1 MQLQSGH
8 ATDVSTRSPE
18 GSFAQYIRGRK
29 TFINEAQWTTSETIN
44 AMAIIAIIQ
53 FNAVTSPNQRILA
66 KSTSKTNQSS
76 G

>member
-1 MQLQSGH
+1 MLIEDGH
-8 ATDVSTRSPE
+8 FVLSDPV
-18 GSFAQYIRGRK
+18 
-29 TFINEAQWTTSETIN
+29 AQWTTSETIN

>member
-1 MQLQSGH
+1 VRESLHG
-8 ATDVSTRSPE
+8 
-18 GSFAQYIRGRK
+18 
-29 TFINEAQWTTSETIN
+29 IN